1 MNQEKAK
8 EIVIKGESF
17 KLEKDKSY
25 QLEEIISLSTA
36 KWKEFH
42 EAKGYLKAVEKFRG
56 GMEAIGHI
64 LSFEG
69 CHCDEDK
76 ESKDMSS
83 CGYCHIQKI
92 LDQWESLK

>member
-42 EAKGYLKAVEKFRG
+42 EAKGYLEAVKKTKGLVKAIHWMSGSYDFQLEGKARKGYEKIVLTALAKW
-56 GMEAIGHI
+56 E
-64 LSFEG
+64 
-69 CHCDEDK
+69 
-76 ESKDMSS
+76 KDV
-83 CGYCHIQKI
+83 
-92 LDQWESLK
+92 